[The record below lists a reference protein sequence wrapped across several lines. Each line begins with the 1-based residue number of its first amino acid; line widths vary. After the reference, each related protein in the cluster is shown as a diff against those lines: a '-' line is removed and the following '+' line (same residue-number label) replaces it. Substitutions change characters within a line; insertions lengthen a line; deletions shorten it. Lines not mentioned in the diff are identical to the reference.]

1 MARDDDLAV
10 PPGEG
15 PTVSTEEAEAI
26 ASRDSSTSDA
36 ATIAF
41 RDAESVARSA
51 AGTTIA
57 AQEAVAAAG
66 VVALSAKHAT
76 AMTVA
81 EAAGA
86 TAELAAQAATDMHAE
101 SVTRALEVAA
111 SAVAALETIAA
122 ELPPDMDPDEARRAA
137 AAVAATV
144 AAEVIAQAKATA
156 EAADRVA
163 NAVAMAADAAAL
175 AAATA
180 AAIVE
185 IAASTAEAAA
195 HDVAGSSAATEAAS
209 DVAVSSSTRVADL
222 AMRRLSILR
231 RAPLVAELRG
241 ALEREELRLHYQ
253 PMYSMGSGAIIAVEA
268 LLRWQHPTRGLL
280 PPAEFLDI
288 AEGPTLVTPIGDWVV
303 ATAVAQASLWEQALG
318 DRAPVTWVNI
328 SCNQLGDQHLPE
340 VVERALS
347 TAGLA
352 PGALGLEVT
361 ERQIVGRADDVA
373 ADVQNLRSLGVAMA
387 VDDFGTGFAS
397 LDYLRRF
404 TFDEIKIDKS
414 FISGLGLDRTDT
426 AVTSS
431 IIALGRSLDLTV
443 VAEGVE
449 THAQYE
455 RLQELGCDVSQ
466 GYLHH
471 RPAPDLVISELLEQA
486 AVVKQ

>member
-1 MARDDDLAV
+1 VTRDDG
-10 PPGEG
+10 PGDAKGDG
-15 PTVSTEEAEAI
+15 PTLSIEEAKAL
-26 ASRDSSTSDA
+26 ASRDASTSDA
-36 ATIAF
+36 ATIAT
-41 RDAESVARSA
+41 RDAETVARSA
-51 AGTTIA
+51 AGTTMA

-66 VVALSAKHAT
+66 LVATSAKHAT
-76 AMTVA
+76 ATTVA
-81 EAAGA
+81 AAAGA
-86 TAELAAQAATDMHAE
+86 AAELAARAATDVHAE
-101 SVTRALEVAA
+101 AVTRALEVAA

-122 ELPPDMDPDEARRAA
+122 ELPLDMDPDEARRAA

-156 EAADRVA
+156 DAADRVA
-163 NAVAMAADAAAL
+163 NAVSMAAEAAAL

-185 IAASTAEAAA
+185 LAANTAEAAA
-195 HDVAGSSAATEAAS
+195 HGVAGSSAATEAAS

-222 AMRRLSILR
+222 AQRRLSILR

-241 ALEREELRLHYQ
+241 ALERDELRLHYQ
-253 PMYSMGSGAIIAVEA
+253 PMYSMSSGAIVAVEA

-280 PPAEFLDI
+280 APAEFLDI

-303 ATAVAQASLWEQALG
+303 ETAVSQASAWQRTMGE
-318 DRAPVTWVNI
+318 RTPVMWVNI
-328 SCNQLGDQHLPE
+328 SCDQLGNQHLPD
-340 VVERALS
+340 VIDLALS
-347 TAGLA
+347 GTGLA
-352 PGALGLEVT
+352 PGSLGLEVT

-373 ADVQNLRSLGVAMA
+373 VDLLRLRGLGVAMA

-404 TFDEIKIDKS
+404 TFDEIKIDRS

-449 THAQYE
+449 TRAQFE
-455 RLQELGCDVSQ
+455 RLQELGCEVSQ

-471 RPAPDLVISELLEQA
+471 RPATGKVISELLEQS
-486 AVVKQ
+486 VVVR